1 LSAESRYTIV
11 SAQKNGRLAILHPRI
26 TFARAA
32 GLAARRAI
40 FLLPGAAI
48 LFAAGPAPAQETIFI
63 GGSGQSSVEI
73 NLGVLEYRAAPRRI
87 ATVLQHP
94 GLAAQG
100 GLAPV
105 VLRPPPEGPAAAAPR
120 KKSSEPVKM
129 AAKTEAVATSDMAA
143 PKLKAPE
150 PEPMP
155 EAMPE
160 PEPMPEPM
168 PEPAPAAAAEKP
180 VEEMTAEEYDAARK
194 RNSNQ
199 VSSTSFAEDAAL
211 DSASAAPAESKPK
224 AEKKPAKPAAAPKA
238 AETKIAALDPADAPK
253 APGDAMQILFPAG
266 ESVLPQGAQA
276 SLAAVAARL
285 GQDETLRLQ
294 LKAYAGGG
302 ADAASHA
309 RRLSLS
315 RALSVRSELIEQG
328 VRSTRIDVRA
338 LGNKSESG
346 VSDRVDVILVKR

>member
-1 LSAESRYTIV
+1 M
-11 SAQKNGRLAILHPRI
+11 
-26 TFARAA
+26 
-32 GLAARRAI
+32 
-40 FLLPGAAI
+40 
-48 LFAAGPAPAQETIFI
+48 
-63 GGSGQSSVEI
+63 EI
-73 NLGVLEYRAAPRRI
+73 NLGVLEHRAAPRR
-87 ATVLQHP
+87 ASAVLRHP
-94 GLAAQG
+94 GVAQG

-105 VLRPPPEGPAAAAPR
+105 TLRPPPEAPTATTPRHKPSKPA
-120 KKSSEPVKM
+120 KM
-129 AAKTEAVATSDMAA
+129 ATKRDEIGASDMPA

-155 EAMPE
+155 EPE
-160 PEPMPEPM
+160 
-168 PEPAPAAAAEKP
+168 PEPAPAPAKAAVKAAEKP
-180 VEEMTAEEYDAARK
+180 VGEMTAEEYAVARK

-199 VSSTSFAEDAAL
+199 VSSTSFAEEGALAAT
-211 DSASAAPAESKPK
+211 SQSKPAAKPK
-224 AEKKPAKPAAAPKA
+224 AEKQAPKA
-238 AETKIAALDPADAPK
+238 AETKVAALDPAAAPT
-253 APGDAMQILFPAG
+253 APGDSMKILFPAG

-285 GQDETLRLQ
+285 GQDDTLRLQ

-302 ADAASHA
+302 ADTASHA

-346 VSDRVDVILVKR
+346 PSDRVDVILVKR